1 MKRCILVMAVFAAIT
16 TFGQTLKKWEAG
28 YLDIHHINTGRG
40 DCTFCVLPDGTTLLI
55 DAGEVK
61 ADVRVVAPKPDNL
74 KEQVNG
80 LRIIL
85 LLLFQMVRSI
95 LIIIC

>member
-1 MKRCILVMAVFAAIT
+1 MYIGYGGICRHNYLWANFE
-16 TFGQTLKKWEAG
+16 KWEAG

-61 ADVRVVAPKPDNL
+61 ANVRVVAPKPDNL
-74 KEQVNG
+74 KRTGEW
-80 LRIIL
+80 IADYITS
-85 LLLFQMVRSI
+85 FIPMVRSI